1 MTTWCGER
9 FAVDGIELAWG
20 ERGNG
25 RPFVLVHGWTGSAH
39 DFTLHRDALSTDR
52 RVLAIDHRGHGHSTN
67 TDDPATYSIAHLVAD
82 LCAWADAVIGEPF
95 DLLGHS
101 MGGRVALEFTLA
113 NPDAVR
119 SLIAMDTT
127 ALRMDIGVPTLE
139 AWLTNVSDADLH
151 AYLQMP
157 ATDAEAA
164 AIAAAVPA
172 SWAADNALN
181 KQSVDPVA
189 ARQLGLEIF
198 TMEPQIAGRLD
209 EITCPVTVIAGEHD
223 HPFVDHAPALAAAVA
238 DGRLVIIP
246 GAWHSPQLTHPELW
260 LKTVREHLD
269 RV

>member
-1 MTTWCGER
+1 MTSWCDQR
-9 FAVDGIELAWG
+9 FAVDGIDLAWG
-20 ERGNG
+20 ERGGG

-39 DFTLHRDALSTDR
+39 DFTLHIPALSTER

-67 TDDPATYSIAHLVAD
+67 TGDPASYDIAHLVAD
-82 LCAWADAVIGEPF
+82 LTAWANDVIGESF

-113 NPDAVR
+113 NPALVR
-119 SLIAMDTT
+119 SLILMDTT
-127 ALRMDIGVPTLE
+127 AWRMDVGVPTLE
-139 AWLTNVSDADLH
+139 TWLTNVSDADLS
-151 AYLQMP
+151 AYLQLP
-157 ATDAEAA
+157 GTDPEAL

-172 SWAADNALN
+172 QWAADNAAN
-181 KQSVDPVA
+181 KLTVDPAA

-198 TMEPQIAGRLD
+198 TIEPHIADRLA

-223 HPFVDHAPALAAAVA
+223 QPFVDHAPALAAGVA
-238 DGRLVIIP
+238 NGRLVIIP
-246 GAWHSPQLTHPELW
+246 GAWHSPQLTHPEVW